1 MLPPPPQVLPQ
12 VPIHVGVDVDLPEY
26 PCYHV
31 HQRCQEGTHGSGE
44 CRRHCI
50 HPHDGHPQDWAPH
63 PHQHK
68 HCDPVAD
75 GPDDGEGDTDQDDK
89 DVVEDKFGVLVY
101 DVEDLVEEG
110 NGLCVLVLSKT
121 VLKIQLQQT

>member
-1 MLPPPPQVLPQ
+1 M
-12 VPIHVGVDVDLPEY
+12 HGNSEE
-26 PCYHV
+26 
-31 HQRCQEGTHGSGE
+31 RCQ
-44 CRRHCI
+44 CV
-50 HPHDGHPQDWAPH
+50 HPHNGHPQEWAPH

-68 HCDPVAD
+68 HRDPIAD
-75 GPDDGEGDTDQDDK
+75 GPDDGEGDTNQDDK

-101 DVEDLVEEG
+101 DADDLVEEG